1 MPNGQPID
9 EQLRRYAE
17 GRILSLRTTRYS
29 WWSHARDLADFIL
42 PRRYQWLTTPNQM
55 NRGSPINQ
63 HILDSTGTLAARNL
77 SSGIMSGVSSPT
89 RPWFRLKIGRIDSTR
104 TSPVSLWLADVERL
118 AYLICKESNFYDS
131 IAQVYFDAVV
141 FPAGVILI
149 YEDYDNVINC
159 FTPCFGEFYLS
170 LDGQFRPTVF
180 AREFTMTVDALVG
193 EYGIENVSPTVKALY
208 EQVDGAGKSKEV
220 IVAHLLEPNTDPGK
234 SGIAKEFLFYEVYW
248 EWGGTATPQNGG
260 DTRGKFLRKKGYYE
274 QLAIPLLWDRTGN
287 DPYGRCPGMDALPD
301 VKQLQLESRRK
312 AQAIDKGTNPPMV
325 FDIQLKNQPASML
338 PGGSTFVSG
347 FSQTGNAGA
356 APIYGNWRPDIA
368 SMTADL
374 EEVRARIK
382 TTFFNDVLQ
391 TMAQLRAQTSSNVTA
406 AEVDATR
413 AEALVLLGP
422 VLNRIATALKLMIER
437 IFSIMARTPGLLPEA
452 PPEIQGKAITIEF
465 DSILAVA
472 QAAAAAGGIERL
484 LALSGNLAAIDPAT
498 LDGLDLD
505 FIQAKYGSLMRVD
518 PRAIRSPEALM
529 AIRQQRAQQQAQ
541 MQQAEMAEKMAA
553 GAKTLSETDIGGG
566 RNVLE
571 AAIGGGPV

>member
-1 MPNGQPID
+1 MPNEAPTN
-9 EQLRRYAE
+9 EALRRYAE
-17 GRILSLRTTRYS
+17 GRILSLRNTRYS
-29 WWSHARDLADFIL
+29 WWVHARELADFIL
-42 PRRYQWLTTPNQM
+42 PRRYRWLITPNQM

-104 TSPVSLWLADVERL
+104 TSPISLWLADVERL

-131 IAQVYFDAVV
+131 VAQLYFDAVV

-159 FTPCFGEFYLS
+159 FNPCFGEYYLD

-180 AREFTMTVDALVG
+180 AREFTMTVAAVVD
-193 EYGIENVSPTVKALY
+193 EYGIDNVSPTVKALY
-208 EQVDGAGKSKEV
+208 EQPDGSGKSREI
-220 IVAHLLEPNTDPGK
+220 IVAHLLEPNTDPAK
-234 SGIAKEFLFYEVYW
+234 SGIAKEFAFYEVFW
-248 EWGGTATPQNGG
+248 EWGGTASPQNGG
-260 DTRGKFLRKKGYYE
+260 ASRDKFLRKKGYYD

-287 DPYGRCPGMDALPD
+287 DPYGRSPAMDALPD

-338 PGGSTFVSG
+338 PGGATYVSG

-356 APIYGNWRPDIA
+356 APIYGNWKPDIQA
-368 SMTADL
+368 MKEDL
-374 EEVRARIK
+374 EEVRARIR

-422 VLNRIATALKLMIER
+422 VLNRIVTALKLAIER
-437 IFSIMARTPGLLPEA
+437 IFAIMARTPGLLPPA
-452 PPEIQGKAITIEF
+452 PPEIQGSPITIEF

-484 LALSGNLAAIDPAT
+484 LALAGNLAAVDPAT
-498 LDGLDLD
+498 TDGLDLD
-505 FIQAKYGSLMRVD
+505 FILAKYGSLMRVD
-518 PRAIRSPEALM
+518 PRSIRSPEELI
-529 AIRQQRAQQQAQ
+529 AIRQQRAQQQAL
-541 MQQAEMAEKMAA
+541 QQKAELAEKMAA

-566 RNVLE
+566 RNVLQ
-571 AAIGGGPV
+571 AAMGG

>member
-9 EQLRRYAE
+9 EALHRYAE

-29 WWSHARDLADFIL
+29 WWVHAKELADFVL
-42 PRRYQWLTTPNQM
+42 PRRYRWLITPNQM

-104 TSPVSLWLADVERL
+104 TSPISLWLADVERL
-118 AYLICKESNFYDS
+118 AYLVCKESNFYDS
-131 IAQVYFDAVV
+131 VAQLYFDAVV

-149 YEDYDNVINC
+149 YEDFDNVINC
-159 FTPCFGEFYLS
+159 FNPCFGEYYLA
-170 LDGQFRPTVF
+170 LDGKFRPTTF
-180 AREFTMTVDALVG
+180 GREFTMTVEAVVD
-193 EYGIENVSPTVKALY
+193 EYGIDNVSETVKQLY
-208 EQVDGAGKSKEV
+208 NQADGSGKSKEI
-220 IVAHLLEPNTDPGK
+220 IVAHLIEPNTDPAK
-234 SGIAKEFLFYEVYW
+234 SGIPKEFEYYELYW
-248 EWGGTATPQNGG
+248 EWGGSASPQNGG
-260 DTRGKFLRKKGYYE
+260 AARDRFLRKKGYYE
-274 QLAIPLLWDRTGN
+274 QIVIPLLWDRTGN
-287 DPYGRCPGMDALPD
+287 DPYGRSPAMDALPD
-301 VKQLQLESRRK
+301 IKQLQLESRRK
-312 AQAIDKGTNPPMV
+312 AQGIDKGNNPPMV

-338 PGGSTFVSG
+338 PGGATYVSG

-356 APIYGNWRPDIA
+356 APIYGNWKPDIKA
-368 SMTADL
+368 MSADL
-374 EEVRARIK
+374 EEVRARVK

-422 VLNRIATALKLMIER
+422 VLNRIATALKLALER
-437 IFSIMARTPGLLPEA
+437 IFAVMSRANILPPA

-484 LALSGNLAAIDPAT
+484 LALAGNLAAVDPAT
-498 LDGLDLD
+498 TDGLDLD
-505 FIQAKYGSLMRVD
+505 FILAKYGSLMRVD
-518 PRAIRSPEALM
+518 PRAIRSPEELI
-529 AIRQQRAQQQAQ
+529 AIRKQRAQQQAMQ
-541 MQQAEMAEKMAA
+541 QQAELAEKMAA

-571 AAIGGGPV
+571 AAMGGGM